1 MRFCFSVRVGLGMFF
16 GVEAHV
22 QLLTSGKVAGIFPL
36 SVFWSFPVWIV
47 FWKLM
52 GVASKQP

>member
-1 MRFCFSVRVGLGMFF
+1 MFF

-22 QLLTSGKVAGIFPL
+22 QLLTSGKVAGIFSL
-36 SVFWSFPVWIV
+36 SVCWSFPVWIV